1 MSGLLMSLPHF
12 LVLPSLFMYSTN
24 QSVPETMRAMVYDA
38 GGPNHMM
45 WQSMA
50 KVPRPGKN
58 EVLIRVTSSSVNPI
72 DYRIADSHSHFMANR
87 GKFVGQDVAGTVV
100 AVGKN
105 VVHIHNGD
113 KVYGWGSGYA
123 QYATCVANQ
132 VYRIPNQML
141 STQPETVSSDTLP
154 LERFGVIPCA
164 AVTAHQIL
172 RKHWLD
178 KPNIQVKSLL
188 VIGGSGG
195 VGTSLIQ
202 IARALGGPEM
212 RIYAICSNKNMDYC
226 KQIGASET
234 IDYTVRDFDL
244 SKTIPIHSV
253 DLIVDTVSGTP
264 EGTDYV
270 HTGGMFLLKQSG
282 KYVVLNSKSTMDHF
296 RATLTRFLGLNFQ
309 KPRYDLHLTKKA
321 HSDKDLESIA
331 QLVNQG
337 KFKPHISEEV
347 PLTET
352 NIRRA
357 INTIKQRHVRGK
369 IMIRPEH
376 LTPSS

>member
-1 MSGLLMSLPHF
+1 
-12 LVLPSLFMYSTN
+12 
-24 QSVPETMRAMVYDA
+24 MVYDA

-50 KVPRPGKN
+50 KVPHPGKN
-58 EVLIRVTSSSVNPI
+58 EVLIRVNSSSVNPI
-72 DYRIADSHSHFMANR
+72 DYRIADSHSLFLSNR
-87 GKFVGQDVAGTVV
+87 GKFVGQDVAGTIV

-105 VVHIHNGD
+105 VIHIHNGD
-113 KVYGWGSGYA
+113 KVFGWGSGYA
-123 QYATCVANQ
+123 QYATCVSNQ
-132 VYRIPNQML
+132 VARIP
-141 STQPETVSSDTLP
+141 TGDTAIP
-154 LERFGVIPCA
+154 PERFGVMPCA

-178 KPNIQVKSLL
+178 RPNVQVKSIL
-188 VIGGSGG
+188 VIGASGG
-195 VGTSLIQ
+195 VGSSLVQ

-226 KQIGASET
+226 KQIGASES

-244 SKTIPIHSV
+244 SRTIPIHSL
-253 DLIVDTVSGTP
+253 DLIVDTVSGSP
-264 EGTDYV
+264 EGTDYF
-270 HTGGMFLLKQSG
+270 HSGGMFLLKQSG

-296 RATLTRFLGLNFQ
+296 RATLSRFLGFNFQ
-309 KPRYDLHLTKKA
+309 KARYDLHLTRKSR
-321 HSDKDLESIA
+321 SDKDLEAIA
-331 QLVNQG
+331 QLVSQG
-337 KFKPHISEEV
+337 KFDLHVAEEV

-357 INTIKQRHVRGK
+357 IHNVKQRHVRGK

-376 LTPSS
+376 LNTTTASTS

>member
-1 MSGLLMSLPHF
+1 
-12 LVLPSLFMYSTN
+12 
-24 QSVPETMRAMVYDA
+24 MVYDA
-38 GGPNHMM
+38 GGPGHMM

-58 EVLIRVTSSSVNPI
+58 EVLIRVCSSSVNPI
-72 DYRIADSHSHFMANR
+72 DYRIADSHSLFMSNR
-87 GKFVGQDVAGTVV
+87 GKVVGQDVAGTVV

-105 VVHIHNGD
+105 VLHIHNGD

-123 QYATCVANQ
+123 QYATCSANQ
-132 VYRIPNQML
+132 VYRIPIHML
-141 STQPETVSSDTLP
+141 SESESVS
-154 LERFGVIPCA
+154 LEKFGVMPCA

-195 VGTSLIQ
+195 VGSSLIQ

-212 RIYAICSNKNMDYC
+212 RIYSVCTTKDMDYC
-226 KQIGASET
+226 KEIGASES

-253 DLIVDTVSGTP
+253 DLIVDTVSGSP

-282 KYVVLNSKSTMDHF
+282 KYVVLNSKSTADHF
-296 RATLTRFLGLNFQ
+296 RAALTRFLGINFQ
-309 KPRYDLHLTKKA
+309 KSKYDLHLTKKA
-321 HSDKDLESIA
+321 HSDKDLEAIA
-331 QLVNQG
+331 QLVHQG
-337 KFKPHISEEV
+337 KFKLHVSEEV

-357 INTIKQRHVRGK
+357 IHTIKQRHSRGK

-376 LTPSS
+376 LNTTRTTTTS